1 MTRVKSGPSTRKYH
15 KKIIKMAKGYVGRS
29 KNSYRIAVEKVEKGL
44 QYAFAHRKLKKRSFR
59 SLWIQ
64 QINAGCLSENYRY
77 SSTIHNLSKKN
88 ILLNRK
94 MLAELASLEPLVF
107 KSVLSVSDINE

>member
-15 KKIIKMAKGYVGRS
+15 KKIIKMAKGYTGRS
-29 KNSYRIAVEKVEKGL
+29 NNNYRIAVERVEKGL
-44 QYAFAHRKLKKRSFR
+44 QYAFAHRRLKKRTYR

-64 QINAGCLSENYRY
+64 RISAGCLNENFRY
-77 SSTIHNLSKKN
+77 SSTVHNLHNRN

-94 MLAELASLEPLVF
+94 ILAELASVEPLTF
-107 KSVLSVSDINE
+107 KSILAISTTNN